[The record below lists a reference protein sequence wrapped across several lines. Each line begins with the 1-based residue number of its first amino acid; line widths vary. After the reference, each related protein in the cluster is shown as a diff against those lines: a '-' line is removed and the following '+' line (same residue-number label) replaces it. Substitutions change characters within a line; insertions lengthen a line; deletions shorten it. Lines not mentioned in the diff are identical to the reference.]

1 MRWALLCLLLL
12 CLRAVAGSTVPPGP
26 DATAAAR
33 ALLARL
39 SASVPPR
46 ALPRAAGVSC
56 RDLQPD
62 ALPGF
67 SRLPA
72 LPRVLAQA
80 ALALVLS
87 GVACGP
93 QAEALVL
100 ELYRELDGPTAE
112 ALLQGL
118 TRLQG
123 APGSGH
129 LPLLL
134 TLAQLGAYVP
144 VRPCSGLTPLSD
156 TRLQGP
162 VASTHASLA
171 GAAEACQRLQAACAG
186 VAAAGPSS
194 FHAVG
199 RRGALVLPAPG
210 ARSWLQRCS
219 RAPRGRSRRS
229 SEDSCSSMGEWEV
242 HSILEWVP
250 GVSTLY
256 NLGTSI
262 YYAYHGCEEMA
273 SERAWEAAIDL
284 GYDSLAALSA
294 GAGGPVAYGVHLGL
308 QPGLKA
314 GVRALISYFTADEAP
329 PPAPT
334 AHDGPVRLV

>member
-1 MRWALLCLLLL
+1 MRWALPCLLL
-12 CLRAVAGSTVPPGP
+12 CLHAAAGSTVPPGP
-26 DATAAAR
+26 DAAAAAR

-39 SASVPPR
+39 SASAPPR
-46 ALPRAAGVSC
+46 ALPGAAGVSC
-56 RDLQPD
+56 QDLQPD

-80 ALALVLS
+80 ALALALS
-87 GVACGP
+87 RAACGP

-100 ELYRELDGPTAE
+100 ELYRELEGPTAE

-118 TRLQG
+118 VQLQG
-123 APGSGH
+123 APGRGR

-134 TLAQLGAYVP
+134 GLAQLGASVP
-144 VRPCSGLTPLSD
+144 VQPCSGLTPLSD
-156 TRLQGP
+156 AQLWGP
-162 VASTHASLA
+162 
-171 GAAEACQRLQAACAG
+171 
-186 VAAAGPSS
+186 
-194 FHAVG
+194 
-199 RRGALVLPAPG
+199 
-210 ARSWLQRCS
+210 
-219 RAPRGRSRRS
+219 
-229 SEDSCSSMGEWEV
+229 DSCSPAGEWEV
-242 HSILEWVP
+242 HSVLEWVP

-256 NLGTSI
+256 NLGTSL
-262 YYAYHGCEEMA
+262 YYAYQGCEELA

-284 GYDSLAALSA
+284 GYDGLAVLGA

-314 GVRALISYFTADEAP
+314 GVRALICYFTSDEDP

-334 AHDGPVRLV
+334 AHSGPVRLV